1 MKIRLSQNVI
11 KNIMR
16 ESLQLG
22 YDTNQEKDLIKNNDV
37 KLLNKDQVILLIQFF
52 LTLCIRN
59 LILVMAMMKM
69 MMMKV
74 LPIRKYFIY
83 IYVHNSR

>member
-22 YDTNQEKDLIKNNDV
+22 YDTNQDKEMTKNNDV
-37 KLLNKDQVILLIQFF
+37 KLLNKDQVFD
-52 LTLCIRN
+52 
-59 LILVMAMMKM
+59 
-69 MMMKV
+69 
-74 LPIRKYFIY
+74 
-83 IYVHNSR
+83 